1 MRTRCNGMDAVLLK
15 KTLKRVSKKVQ
26 CSFETD
32 IKIKSCTADP
42 EGVRPGDVF
51 FAIPAIYP
59 AAQSSALDDDLDD
72 DIEEAI
78 GLALHHG
85 CCAIVADRPAS
96 GAEKVPFFIVPN
108 VAEAYATVCH
118 ALYDDPA
125 RSLKMIGITGT
136 SGKTSTSYLISGML
150 AEAGFQVG
158 LIGSLGIF
166 DGHVLHQATEC
177 DLQPPRL
184 AEWLHRMM
192 MNGCTHVVIEA
203 SSRMIAQGHLAGV
216 KFDAVCL
223 TNIRRDHLEYHKT
236 VEQYRRS
243 ILNVFRYAK
252 KQALAICNVDDR
264 ITEAVLPLID
274 QPLLSV
280 GIRNQAEVGSTL
292 TERCAAEQTFIV
304 TAGTEAIPYQ
314 TKTIGDDHIYNCLT
328 ATALG
333 IGLEIDIKTIVRG
346 IERVESVPGRMERIV
361 CGQDFN
367 VYIDSARTV
376 DSVLMA
382 LRTAREVTPGRLIC
396 VFGAAPHH
404 EPTRRAMFAKVLE
417 TLTDS
422 VILTAASDCFDT
434 ESATTACDIEQR
446 FTSDR
451 ETQIVPDRA
460 AAVALGLSEAKNGDT
475 VLIFGQ
481 GSPIESSKHSP
492 FCDRLFTKQWLYENQ
507 MCNSMM

>member
-1 MRTRCNGMDAVLLK
+1 MRTCCHGMDAIPLK
-15 KTLKRVSKKVQ
+15 KTLKRVLKKVQ

-32 IKIKSCTADP
+32 IRIKSCTADP
-42 EGVRPGDVF
+42 DEVRPGDVF
-51 FAIPAIYP
+51 FA
-59 AAQSSALDDDLDD
+59 QTEQDE
-72 DIEEAI
+72 DIEESI
-78 GLALHHG
+78 GLAIHHG
-85 CCAIVADRPAS
+85 CSAVVADRPVS

-108 VAEAYATVCH
+108 VGEAYAAVCH

-125 RSLKMIGITGT
+125 RSLKMIAITGT

-150 AEAGFQVG
+150 AEAGYQVG

-166 DGHVLHQATEC
+166 DGHILHPITEF
-177 DLQPPRL
+177 DLQPPQL
-184 AEWLHRMM
+184 ADWLHRMM
-192 MNGCTHVVIEA
+192 MNGCTHVIVEA
-203 SSRMIAQGHLAGV
+203 SSRIIAQGHLAGI
-216 KFDAVCL
+216 KFDAICL

-243 ILNVFRYAK
+243 ILNIFRYAK

-274 QPLLSV
+274 QPLLSI
-280 GIRNQAEVGSTL
+280 GIRNSAEVGSML

-314 TKTIGDDHIYNCLT
+314 TKTIGDDHIYNCLA

-346 IERVESVPGRMERIV
+346 IERVETVPGRMERIE

-376 DSVLMA
+376 DSLLTT

-396 VFGAAPHH
+396 VFGAASHH
-404 EPTRRAMFAKVLE
+404 EPTRRAAFAKTLE
-417 TLTDS
+417 SLSDS
-422 VILTAASDCFDT
+422 VILTAATEYLDA
-434 ESATTACDIEQR
+434 ESAMTACDIGSYFNAER
-446 FTSDR
+446 T
-451 ETQIVPDRA
+451 TKIVPDRA
-460 AAVALGLSEAKNGDT
+460 EAVALGLSEAKNGDT

-481 GSPIESSKHSP
+481 GSPIESNNHAP
-492 FCDRLFTKQWLYENQ
+492 FCDRLFTRQWLSENQ
-507 MCNSMM
+507 MCNSMT